1 MVEEKDLTTQNH
13 NKMESVRV
21 ELGLWS
27 RGRKDP
33 DCPVKVPRMGQKSQ
47 QFPGRFRNEE
57 KAIWV
62 LAYFKH

>member
-1 MVEEKDLTTQNH
+1 
-13 NKMESVRV
+13 MESVGV
-21 ELGLWS
+21 ELGLWL

-33 DCPVKVPRMGQKSQ
+33 DCPEKVHRVKHLITAQKSQ

-62 LAYFKH
+62 LAYFKHWFYIKYT